1 MLASAHDCP
10 QTTGAFRVYI
20 LYDSVMQ
27 GTTDAAAESP
37 TEVDESLIKWMLSLT
52 PEQRLA
58 ALQGAI
64 DSAHELAGL
73 ARAARPDK

>member
-1 MLASAHDCP
+1 
-10 QTTGAFRVYI
+10 
-20 LYDSVMQ
+20 MQ

-37 TEVDESLIKWMLSLT
+37 ADVDESLIKWMLSLT